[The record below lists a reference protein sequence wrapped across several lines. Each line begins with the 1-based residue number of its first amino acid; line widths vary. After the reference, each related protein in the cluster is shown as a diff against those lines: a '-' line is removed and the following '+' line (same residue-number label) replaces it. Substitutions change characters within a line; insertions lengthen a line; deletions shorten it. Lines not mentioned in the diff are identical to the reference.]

1 MPHYSK
7 KVYQWPDL
15 DEKQEDLFPHR
26 REKHEDVDRIE
37 KGCPILPWS
46 MQNAKCCSRDCETAS
61 NFDDLLLT
69 VQENQT
75 YTLASTSAAGS
86 SCD

>member
-26 REKHEDVDRIE
+26 SEKHEDVDRIE
-37 KGCPILPWS
+37 
-46 MQNAKCCSRDCETAS
+46 
-61 NFDDLLLT
+61 
-69 VQENQT
+69 
-75 YTLASTSAAGS
+75 
-86 SCD
+86 